1 MPGVSETRWSE
12 YLRRSLGVRDSL
24 SLTLQDEIFPVLPLA
39 SGADVEHRLIR
50 GDRSWSGESIAVAAI
65 GNFSWI
71 VIENASTKDQP
82 SLVIV
87 DRVGIVQ
94 TLTTVQYHVAL
105 EDAVLFGTG
114 GTFNLKST
122 RDTRRQPDIFS
133 QRSIARIR
141 QGQTAAQ
148 PAQSGRILTVGTAG
162 DQVTDDDGWVLGPGS
177 GVIVY
182 SSAANTLVSG
192 YFAWR
197 ERTIDVAEL

>member
-24 SLTLQDEIFPVLPLA
+24 QLTLQDEIFPVLPLA
-39 SGADVEHRLIR
+39 SGADIEHRLIR
-50 GDRSWSGESIAVAAI
+50 GDRSWSGEAFAVAAI

-71 VIENASTKDQP
+71 VIENPSTKDQP

-94 TLTTVQYHVAL
+94 STPAAVYHVAL
-105 EDAVLFGTG
+105 EDQVLFGTG
-114 GTFNLKST
+114 GVFNLKST
-122 RDTRRQPDIFS
+122 RDTRRQADIFS

-141 QGQTAAQ
+141 QGQTVAQ
-148 PAQSGRILTVGTAG
+148 PAQSGRVLTVGTAG
-162 DQVTDDDGWVLGPGS
+162 EPLSDDDGWVLAPGS

-182 SSAANTLVSG
+182 CSNANTQVSG

-197 ERTIDVAEL
+197 ERTIDLAEL